1 MIDINKGQS
10 GRFKQFAWLL
20 FVLLMTYLL
29 LRAYFLE
36 PLNDEV
42 FTLFYFIETG
52 VLWGSDVLLD
62 ANNHLLNS
70 FLGRGIYLLFGDDF
84 FYLRLPNI
92 IAFVFYFW
100 GIVRFIKPL
109 QSALFKVLIL
119 LGTTCI
125 PFILEYFAY
134 SRGYGIS
141 LGLFV
146 FSLSF
151 IRDFVANRN
160 IRSSYISVFLLCI
173 AVYANLSF
181 ILPLVLLML
190 LFLLIQWM
198 YKSELKTKQ
207 HLFLFLNYVILI
219 VLMLPIIKFASDLRE
234 NEALYYG
241 SLRGLWSVTGNS
253 LSHNILFYDRHWLK
267 YLFITFLLLM
277 SAQLI
282 YRWSKIGG
290 KQFFTESTTVL
301 AWFLWG
307 NLVAVVLMAEFLG
320 INYPQD
326 RVGMYFAILFLLS
339 LSFII
344 YQYKKLHWLMLG
356 MLFFPIS
363 FFPRINLTTSV
374 FSPGDRIPQGIF
386 DEVNSQLDSYSTI
399 YIDPLQ
405 KLTWSYHSRKLDSPN
420 FILTQEDFSP
430 TSDVILT
437 YSEFYNDKHPPKDY
451 EVIAYDKESS
461 TIAFKRKSISHKKVI
476 YRLPF
481 EALESQDEYISIFSS
496 DSIDDFRNK
505 KIQFHITAEMSAEN
519 KDLDFAF
526 FTYSTY
532 DKAEKNIDYNDL
544 NLRMIYGRKEEF
556 LLNFNYEIDQLKP
569 NENEIR
575 IYIWNPKHE
584 KISLKNGVFEILEL
598 IDAH

>member
-173 AVYANLSF
+173 AVYANLNF
-181 ILPLVLLML
+181 ILSLVLLIL
-190 LFLLIQWM
+190 LFLLIQWL
-198 YKSELKTKQ
+198 YKNELSKKQ
-207 HLFLFLNYVILI
+207 HLYLFLNYVLMII
-219 VLMLPIIKFASDLRE
+219 LMLPIIKFAFDLKE
-234 NEALYYG
+234 YGAFYYG
-241 SLRGLWSVTGNS
+241 SLKGLWSVTGES
-253 LSHNILFYDRHWLK
+253 LSMNILFYNQDWFK
-267 YLFITFLLLM
+267 YLFIALLLLM
-277 SAQLI
+277 CAHLI
-282 YRWSKIGG
+282 YRWRNVGSL
-290 KQFFTESTTVL
+290 QFFTEPTTVL
-301 AWFLWG
+301 AWFLLG
-307 NLVAVVLMAEFLG
+307 NLIAIVLMAEILG

-326 RVGMYFAILFLLS
+326 RVGMYLAILFVLLLS
-339 LSFII
+339 SVL
-344 YQYKKLHWLMLG
+344 YQYKKWHWLMLG

-363 FFPRINLTTSV
+363 FLPRINLSTSV
-374 FSPGDRIPQGIF
+374 FSPRDRIPEVIF
-386 DEVNSQLDSYSTI
+386 DEVNSQLDAYTTI
-399 YIDPLQ
+399 YVDPIQ

-437 YSEFYNDKHPPKDY
+437 YSEFYNDKHPPKNY